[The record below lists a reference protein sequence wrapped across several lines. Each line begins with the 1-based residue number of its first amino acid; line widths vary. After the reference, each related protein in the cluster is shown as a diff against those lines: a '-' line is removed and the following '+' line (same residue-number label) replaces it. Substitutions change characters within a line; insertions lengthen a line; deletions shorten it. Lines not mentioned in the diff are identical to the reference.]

1 MGRATWGDQEVSSIF
16 RKGGPVAALE
26 QIVRALGVDP
36 CLVPLDSIVS
46 SERGT
51 LTIRVQDGATCEDV
65 GSGRLITYRLEQVE
79 R

>member
-1 MGRATWGDQEVSSIF
+1 MSSIF

-36 CLVPLDSIVS
+36 GLVPLDSIVCL
-46 SERGT
+46 ERGT
-51 LTIRVQDGATCEDV
+51 LTIRVQDGADYEDAV
-65 GSGRLITYRLEQVE
+65 DSGRLITYRLEQVE